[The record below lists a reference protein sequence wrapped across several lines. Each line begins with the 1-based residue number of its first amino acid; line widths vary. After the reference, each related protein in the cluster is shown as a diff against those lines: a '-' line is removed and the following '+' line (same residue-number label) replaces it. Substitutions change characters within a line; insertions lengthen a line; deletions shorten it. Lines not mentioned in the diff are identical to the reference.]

1 MRPPLT
7 RGSRVI
13 IPSGSQRF
21 PLFGQRPHLPIG
33 LFEADTANRT
43 LTRKGVPVKIQD
55 QPFRA
60 LALLLDHAGDVVTRE
75 ELQQALWPEGI
86 YVNFDGSLNVVLKK
100 LRTALGDDPENP
112 RFIETIPRRGYRWV
126 APVTIQDPETRPGI
140 SDAAPSVAASPV
152 AAEAAHLPPASFR
165 SRPRLGRLLPAC
177 VIALVAVIL
186 VSEWFLKRSKRF
198 RPARGQDEAA
208 STVHRRKSVAVLGF
222 RNLSRRPDDAWLG
235 AALPEMLRTEL
246 AGGETL
252 RLVSGED
259 IAGLT
264 FASASWPPAGAL
276 DQATA
281 ARVGTALDADLLVLG
296 CYTTIGNLH
305 RPKLRLDVRLQDA
318 RSGEV
323 LAEVAEVSR
332 ADDLFQIVSR
342 VGVRL
347 RERLGIPRLDEAGQ
361 AGVLATLPLDPEAAR
376 FYALGVAKLRQSDA
390 RGASD
395 LLEQAAKADP
405 KFSLAHAMLAR
416 AWGQLGYEQRRRQEA
431 KKAFDLTSDLPR
443 PQRLLAES
451 DYYASLGNHEK
462 ACSVYH
468 ALFELF
474 PDSVDYGLQLVGAQL
489 AANRGSEAA
498 KTIAQLRRLPAPA
511 SEDPR
516 IDLAEAKVTQSK
528 PDALALIRKA
538 GKKCA
543 SQGNELLYAQ
553 ARHDECMVLAYGQ
566 DPGQARPAC
575 EDAYRILL
583 AAGNHLG
590 AADCLRLIAD
600 GEGTLGHFEAAI
612 ATYQRAL
619 DILRVLGDHEKT
631 GAVLNNIVFA
641 NQGKLDRA
649 EQLYQQAK
657 THFEQ
662 AGDTAN
668 EGTTLGNLADILFL
682 RGDLSG
688 AEKLYHRALEIEQ
701 RLDPGSPG
709 YTLYRLADLNLM
721 RGRVQQA
728 HRLAQQAVDA
738 FPPQQGSYQYLTEAV
753 IVLGETLEAE
763 GNLAEARQQFEQ
775 ALAVRQKIKSSSLV
789 AECQVELAGLA
800 LEENHPEQAES
811 LLRPAIAEFEQ
822 EESDPAASSAY
833 TLLSRALLM
842 EGKLEPS
849 QAAIQRG
856 IQLSHTNSDP
866 ALTLSATLQQAR
878 LQMARRDANSALPSP
893 LAEQLRSAA
902 ATARRLGYYKLECE
916 ARLALGELELKT
928 HRSRGRAQLRALASE
943 SRSHG
948 LELLARQAEETLGR
962 MQEVVAVNKGAH

>member
-1 MRPPLT
+1 
-7 RGSRVI
+7 
-13 IPSGSQRF
+13 
-21 PLFGQRPHLPIG
+21 
-33 LFEADTANRT
+33 
-43 LTRKGVPVKIQD
+43 
-55 QPFRA
+55 
-60 LALLLDHAGDVVTRE
+60 
-75 ELQQALWPEGI
+75 
-86 YVNFDGSLNVVLKK
+86 
-100 LRTALGDDPENP
+100 
-112 RFIETIPRRGYRWV
+112 
-126 APVTIQDPETRPGI
+126 
-140 SDAAPSVAASPV
+140 
-152 AAEAAHLPPASFR
+152 
-165 SRPRLGRLLPAC
+165 
-177 VIALVAVIL
+177 
-186 VSEWFLKRSKRF
+186 
-198 RPARGQDEAA
+198 
-208 STVHRRKSVAVLGF
+208 
-222 RNLSRRPDDAWLG
+222 
-235 AALPEMLRTEL
+235 
-246 AGGETL
+246 
-252 RLVSGED
+252 
-259 IAGLT
+259 
-264 FASASWPPAGAL
+264 
-276 DQATA
+276 
-281 ARVGTALDADLLVLG
+281 
-296 CYTTIGNLH
+296 
-305 RPKLRLDVRLQDA
+305 
-318 RSGEV
+318 
-323 LAEVAEVSR
+323 
-332 ADDLFQIVSR
+332 
-342 VGVRL
+342 
-347 RERLGIPRLDEAGQ
+347 
-361 AGVLATLPLDPEAAR
+361 
-376 FYALGVAKLRQSDA
+376 
-390 RGASD
+390 
-395 LLEQAAKADP
+395 
-405 KFSLAHAMLAR
+405 
-416 AWGQLGYEQRRRQEA
+416 
-431 KKAFDLTSDLPR
+431 LPR
-443 PQRLLAES
+443 PQRLLAEG

-516 IDLAEAKVTQSK
+516 IDLAQAKVTQSK
-528 PDALALIRKA
+528 SDALALIRKA

-543 SQGNELLYAQ
+543 SQRNELLYAQ

-688 AEKLYHRALEIEQ
+688 AEKLTTGPGDRTTPGPGVVRIYLVPAGGSE
-701 RLDPGSPG
+701 LDAGAGAAGPSAGA
-709 YTLYRLADLNLM
+709 T
-721 RGRVQQA
+721 GRRRVSA
-728 HRLAQQAVDA
+728 TE
-738 FPPQQGSYQYLTEAV
+738 QGSYQYLTEAV
-753 IVLGETLEAE
+753 VVLGETLEAE
-763 GNLAEARQQFEQ
+763 GNLAETRQQFEQ